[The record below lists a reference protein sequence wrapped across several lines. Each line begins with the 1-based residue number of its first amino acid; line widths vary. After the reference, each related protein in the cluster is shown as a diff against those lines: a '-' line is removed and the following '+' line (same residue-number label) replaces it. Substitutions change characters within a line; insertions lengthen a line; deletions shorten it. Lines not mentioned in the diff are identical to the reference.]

1 MSQFSPHVRQVSS
14 TDSTRIVGLFPALL
28 GVGGVQEAGRQTAA
42 ALDEIA
48 RQRKWDLQLLSLNDG
63 PGLHAIRVGGREIPL
78 VGFGRA
84 KKSFVWSALGFG
96 RKNTSIVLA
105 AHPHLA
111 LPAELMK
118 IRYPS
123 LKTIVMSHGIEVWR
137 PLPILRRLALRLA
150 DWVLAPSSD
159 TARKL
164 SEVQSVPRGKVIR
177 VPWPVNEE
185 MLRLATDAL
194 APQPPPGFP
203 TGQVIL
209 TVGRWVASEG
219 YKGADDLIEAIAI
232 LCESMPELRLAA
244 VGSGDDLPRLR
255 KLAFDRGVADRVSFF
270 EGLSR
275 EQIAGCYARC
285 TIFAL
290 PSTGEGFGLVF
301 LEAMAFAKPVIGA
314 ESGGVPD
321 LIENG
326 VTGLLVPPR
335 DKRKL
340 AEALKHLLSDSELR
354 AHLGS
359 RGAEMVCRRYT
370 FEAFETALERIIDD
384 ALIPTHPESNG
395 GKLAT

>member
-1 MSQFSPHVRQVSS
+1 MGSN
-14 TDSTRIVGLFPALL
+14 RIVGLFTELH
-28 GVGGVQEAGRQTAA
+28 GVGGVQEAGRQTTA

-63 PGLHAIRVGGREIPL
+63 PGQHAIRVGEREIPL

-84 KKSFVWSALGFG
+84 KKSFVWSALGFA

-118 IRYPS
+118 IRHPS

-137 PLPILRRLALRLA
+137 PLPIVRRLALGRA
-150 DWVLAPSSD
+150 DCVLAPSSD
-159 TARKL
+159 TERKV
-164 SEVQSVPRGKVIR
+164 SEMQSVPRERVVK

-185 MLRLATDAL
+185 MLRLATEAL

-203 TGQVIL
+203 TGLVIL

-219 YKGADDLIEAIAI
+219 YKGADDLIEAIAV
-232 LCESMPELRLAA
+232 LCESIPELRLAA
-244 VGSGDDLPRLR
+244 VGGGDDLPRLR
-255 KLAFDRGVADRVSFF
+255 KLASDRGVADRVSFF

-301 LEAMAFAKPVIGA
+301 LEAMAFGKPVVGV

-321 LIENG
+321 LIENA
-326 VTGLLVPPR
+326 VTGLLIPSR
-335 DKRKL
+335 DKQKL
-340 AEALKHLLSDSELR
+340 QEALRRLLSDSSLR
-354 AHLGS
+354 DRLGRQGS
-359 RGAEMVCRRYT
+359 
-370 FEAFETALERIIDD
+370 AFVRHKHSFAAFQDGLERIIDYVF
-384 ALIPTHPESNG
+384 ACRAVSV
-395 GKLAT
+395 